1 MPAPWQPPDLDEIK
15 PGRFII
21 HNEKVRPFLRGEG
34 EREGVFFQ
42 LGSWRRE
49 GWVARLRMAGF
60 NVRTLDDRVEAL
72 PEVKGEVVLGPE
84 GLRSLATARERI
96 AAWDPERLRWHD
108 LPIITA
114 DGRPAVRLRVN
125 EPLRRRKSRGGGDF
139 FIAVLERPERIGLK
153 PVKETA
159 AIMQAYAILVAS
171 GHPPIL
177 SLSKVGDGYNVAAD
191 QALLP
196 EPHRE
201 ALDLLAS
208 DGAPRWTFSADEL
221 PHARRVFEKLGI
233 EMKDEG

>member
-1 MPAPWQPPDLDEIK
+1 MPASWQPPDLDEIRL
-15 PGRFII
+15 GRFIVN
-21 HNEKVRPFLRGEG
+21 NEKVRPFLRGEG

-72 PEVKGEVVLGPE
+72 PEVKREIALGPE

-108 LPIITA
+108 LPVITV
-114 DGRPAVRLRVN
+114 DGGPAVRLRAN
-125 EPLRRRKSRGGGDF
+125 EPLRRRKSRSGGDF
-139 FIAVLERPERIGLK
+139 FIAVLERPGRIGLK

-159 AIMQAYAILVAS
+159 AIMHAYSILVSS
-171 GHPPIL
+171 GHPATL
-177 SLSKVGDGYNVAAD
+177 FFKQADDGYSVAAD

-196 EPHRE
+196 EPHRA
-201 ALDLLAS
+201 ALDLLAN
-208 DGAPRWTFSADEL
+208 DNAPRWTFAAAEL
-221 PHARRVFEKLGI
+221 SLAGRVFEKLGV
-233 EMKDEG
+233 ELVE